1 MVYSFWIN
9 FLDDDDDMQTLGI
22 LDMRGMNLSSDI
34 FLLYSKE
41 KQEKFYTHLMNL
53 LE

>member
-1 MVYSFWIN
+1 MVYSFLIN

-22 LDMRGMNLSSDI
+22 LDMRGMSLSSDV

-41 KQEKFYTHLMNL
+41 KQEKF
-53 LE
+53 